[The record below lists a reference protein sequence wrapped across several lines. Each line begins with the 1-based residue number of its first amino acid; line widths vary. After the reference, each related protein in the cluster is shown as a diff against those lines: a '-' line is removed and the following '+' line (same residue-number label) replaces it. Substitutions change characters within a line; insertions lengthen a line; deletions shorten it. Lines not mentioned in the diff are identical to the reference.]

1 MDGGDQAFYFK
12 VSAYYSQK
20 EKGGNLMLIRKS
32 LFLYL
37 SIFALG
43 LILVA
48 HSIGAEPIY
57 KALNPRGI
65 HPDIKLV
72 PLSKRLPD
80 LKNKVVYIVNIGK
93 PAADLLCPEL
103 EKLMKEAAPGTNIV
117 YRKKISP
124 YMMDEPNL
132 WKEIGEKGNAAIV
145 AIAD

>member
-1 MDGGDQAFYFK
+1 
-12 VSAYYSQK
+12 
-20 EKGGNLMLIRKS
+20 MLVRRS
-32 LFLYL
+32 LFVYF

-43 LILVA
+43 LILTG
-48 HSIGAEPIY
+48 HSIGSEPIY
-57 KALNPRGI
+57 KALNPRGL

-80 LKNKVVYIVNIGK
+80 LKNKAIYIVNIGK

-103 EKLMKEAAPGTNIV
+103 EKLMKEAAPEATII
-117 YRKKISP
+117 YKKKVSP

-132 WKEIGEKGNAAIV
+132 WKEIGERGSAAIV

>member
-1 MDGGDQAFYFK
+1 
-12 VSAYYSQK
+12 
-20 EKGGNLMLIRKS
+20 MLIRK
-32 LFLYL
+32 LVFHYL
-37 SIFALG
+37 LTLTLG
-43 LILVA
+43 LVLTA

-80 LKNKVVYIVNIGK
+80 LKNKVVYIINIGK

-103 EKLMKEAAPGTNIV
+103 EKLLKEAAPDSNIV
-117 YRKKISP
+117 YRKKVSP

-132 WKEIGEKGNAAIV
+132 WKEIGEKGSAAIV

>member
-1 MDGGDQAFYFK
+1 
-12 VSAYYSQK
+12 
-20 EKGGNLMLIRKS
+20 MLIRKS

-37 SIFALG
+37 FIFTLS
-43 LILVA
+43 LILA
-48 HSIGAEPIY
+48 APSIGAEPIY

-72 PLSKRLPD
+72 PLSKRLPE

-103 EKLMKEAAPGTNIV
+103 EKLMKEAAPEIDIV
-117 YRKKISP
+117 YKKKVSP
-124 YMMDEPNL
+124 YMMDEPKL
-132 WKEIGEKGNAAIV
+132 WEEIGEKGSAAIV